1 MITIKAE
8 LESKLFIIL
17 IIAILAVICGSIASI
32 FIHFDDMFEDTKD
45 DVSSYVSGD
54 NNYSSNSNYYN
65 SNSRYNSNSYN
76 SNSRYNN
83 SYNNYEDE
91 NATISDRIKDYI
103 NGVLNNDDK

>member
-54 NNYSSNSNYYN
+54 NNYSSKSNY
-65 SNSRYNSNSYN
+65 YNSNSYN

-91 NATISDRIKDYI
+91 NATISDRIKEYI